1 MLNFRKIFIYIATT
15 GRSVKSKGSIS
26 SMYHSNRSVIPVL
39 CYSSCLITLLFS
51 WPDVSFYR
59 ALMCLSSSILKWL
72 EMPLWRAVSVGIYSV
87 VSDWNQH
94 HSRRI
99 STNHQLQWRKGANN
113 IFVKSPQYHVMYLRS
128 GCFDGFGGPQGC
140 AMQLRLVDQRT
151 VHCSEP
157 PMDPSLEG
165 RERMDGWWYTR
176 RRNTPLR
183 EKTIGKDD
191 APIKED
197 W

>member
-1 MLNFRKIFIYIATT
+1 MEPRLQKLCSNATKVT
-15 GRSVKSKGSIS
+15 PAEWKSSVNLDPLKKVEDSSPRHTFSINNVGQLTMDVWGSAL
-26 SMYHSNRSVIPVL
+26 RRVL
-39 CYSSCLITLLFS
+39 SLC
-51 WPDVSFYR
+51 
-59 ALMCLSSSILKWL
+59 
-72 EMPLWRAVSVGIYSV
+72 
-87 VSDWNQH
+87 DWNQH

-99 STNHQLQWRKGANN
+99 STNHQLQWRKDANN
-113 IFVKSPQYHVMYLRS
+113 ILVKSPQYHVMYLRS
-128 GCFDGFGGPQGC
+128 GCFDGLGGPQGC

>member
-1 MLNFRKIFIYIATT
+1 MYLLFQPISVDSAYKPSRRRILAVFEFFVMLNFRKIFIYIATT

-99 STNHQLQWRKGANN
+99 STNHQLQWRKGARN
-113 IFVKSPQYHVMYLRS
+113 ILIKSPQCHVMYLS
-128 GCFDGFGGPQGC
+128 
-140 AMQLRLVDQRT
+140 A
-151 VHCSEP
+151 S
-157 PMDPSLEG
+157 
-165 RERMDGWWYTR
+165 RERLYER
-176 RRNTPLR
+176 
-183 EKTIGKDD
+183 
-191 APIKED
+191 
-197 W
+197 